1 MQNTVLLWLVELVV
15 IIRIKVS
22 NKLLIIVNVDWFFL
36 SHRLPIAV
44 EAIKQGYEVH
54 IATSITN
61 KLELL
66 ESNGLIVHPLH
77 LHRSKSTIGIVF
89 SEFWE
94 IFSVIRAV
102 TPDIIHLVT
111 IKPVLLGGIASRLV
125 NVPAV
130 VSAVSGLG
138 FVFVRRGGGAWLRRK
153 MISFLYHLALGHPNQ
168 KVIFQNVDDQ
178 SRLSKLATLPT
189 DRSVLIHG
197 SGVDL
202 SMYSMK
208 PLPKG
213 MPMVLLAARLLGDKG
228 VREFVRAAEL
238 VNKKERH
245 ARFVLVGEVDPLN
258 PASIQ
263 QSELDSWKEKGL
275 VECWGYRDDMP
286 YVLSSATIVVLPS
299 YYGEGLPKVL
309 IEVAACGRAVITT
322 DHPGC
327 RDAIE
332 DGVTGLLVPVRNAEA
347 IANAVL
353 ILLGDQQRCKE
364 MGRAGRKRAEEMF
377 DVKQVVAEH
386 IEIYE
391 QLYRRA

>member
-1 MQNTVLLWLVELVV
+1 MV
-15 IIRIKVS
+15 RK
-22 NKLLIIVNVDWFFL
+22 KLLFIVNVDWFFV

-44 EAIKQGYEVH
+44 EAVKQGYEVH
-54 IATSITN
+54 VATTVTGNSD
-61 KLELL
+61 LL
-66 ESNGLIVHPLH
+66 ENSGMTVHPLAM
-77 LHRSKSTIGIVF
+77 HRSRSSVAVVF
-89 SEFWE
+89 TEFLE
-94 IFSVIRAV
+94 ILSLLRKV
-102 TPDIIHLVT
+102 TPDIVHLVT
-111 IKPVLLGGIASRLV
+111 IKPVLLGGIAARV
-125 NVPAV
+125 TGVPAV

-138 FVFVRRGGGAWLRRK
+138 FVFVTSGVIARLRRK
-153 MISFLYHLALGHPNQ
+153 VISLLYHLAFWHPNQ
-168 KVIFQNVDDQ
+168 KVIFQNLDDQ
-178 SRLSKLATLPT
+178 SQLSKLAALST
-189 DRSVLIHG
+189 DRSALIHG

-202 SMYSMK
+202 SIYKMK
-208 PLPKG
+208 LLPKG
-213 MPMVLLAARLLGDKG
+213 MPTVLLAARLLGDKG

-238 VNKKERH
+238 VNKMERH
-245 ARFVLVGEVDPLN
+245 ARFVLVGKVDPLN

-263 QSELDSWKEKGL
+263 QSELDSWKEKGI
-275 VECWGYRDDMP
+275 VECWGHRDDMP
-286 YVLSSATIVVLPS
+286 HVLSSATIVILPS

-309 IEVAACGRAVITT
+309 IEAAACGRAVITT

-386 IEIYE
+386 MEVYE
-391 QLYRRA
+391 GLARSGLQV